1 MAFTSSV
8 ESGQLLLAEP
18 FMVDPN
24 FRRTAVLLCEHD
36 NEGSLGLIIN
46 RPVGLKIADV
56 VAEFP
61 DFDAEVYYGGPV
73 HGDSLHF
80 IHNLGDLLEES
91 LKVTDGVWWGG
102 DFDSLKFLVSNELIT
117 PDRIRFFIGCA
128 GWSGGQLD
136 EEMEGGSWISVP
148 MHPNYAFRSDPAEV
162 WSLAMYNKGSQYE
175 IIAEIPEYSA
185 WN

>member
-1 MAFTSSV
+1 MVSRSAL

-18 FMVDPN
+18 FMIDPN

-36 NEGSLGLIIN
+36 KEGSLGLILN
-46 RPVGLKIADV
+46 RPVGMKVTDV

-61 DFDAEVYYGGPV
+61 DFDAEVFYGGPV

-102 DFDSLKFLVSNELIT
+102 DFESLKFLISNELIT

-128 GWSGGQLD
+128 GWSGGQLE
-136 EEMEGGSWISVP
+136 EEMEGNSWINVP
-148 MHPNYAFRSDPAEV
+148 MHANYAFRTDPEEV
-162 WSLAMYNKGSQYE
+162 WSLAMYNQGNQYE

>member
-1 MAFTSSV
+1 MASRSAI

-18 FMVDPN
+18 FMIDPN
-24 FRRTAVLLCEHD
+24 FRRTAILLCEHD
-36 NEGSLGLIIN
+36 KEGSLGLILN
-46 RPVGLKIADV
+46 RPVGIKITDV

-61 DFDAEVYYGGPV
+61 YFNAEVFYGGPV

-80 IHNLGDLLEES
+80 IHNLGDLLEDS
-91 LKVTDGVWWGG
+91 LKVADGVWWGG
-102 DFDSLKFLVSNELIT
+102 DFDSLKFLISNELIT

-136 EEMEGGSWISVP
+136 EEMEGNSWINVP
-148 MHPNYAFRSDPAEV
+148 MHANYAFRTDPAEV
-162 WSLAMYNKGSQYE
+162 WSMAMYNQGNQYE

>member
-1 MAFTSSV
+1 MASRSAL

-18 FMVDPN
+18 FMIDPN

-36 NEGSLGLIIN
+36 KEGSLGLILN
-46 RPVGLKIADV
+46 RPVGLKINEV

-61 DFDAEVYYGGPV
+61 DFDAEVFYGGPV

-91 LKVTDGVWWGG
+91 LKVADGVWWGG
-102 DFDSLKFLVSNELIT
+102 DFDSLKFLISNELIT

-136 EEMEGGSWISVP
+136 EEMEGGSWINVP
-148 MHPNYAFRSDPAEV
+148 MHANYAFRTDPVEV
-162 WSLAMYNKGSQYE
+162 WSMAMYNQGNQYE